1 MIWVLLWLLLLPP
14 SLPRVTIDID
24 IDLWADAPRCGRPE
38 WSSITCTLCF
48 SGRWFTRDLKR
59 RETGRRDCLGLLKDK
74 NRLQTCAYIIIYIYC
89 IYIYTVYIYT
99 VYISLSVSLWVFRL
113 LLCTGMRYTHRMYG
127 YIQYIHV
134 QSCILYI
141 YVYIYVCIAHMLAL
155 NHRKCLPHVL
165 QPMALVNS
173 RGTNRTCQQSSCLV
187 PETMCQFSDSHH
199 FAWQK
204 IGMKHDEPSLLLG

>member
-1 MIWVLLWLLLLPP
+1 MCIY
-14 SLPRVTIDID
+14 
-24 IDLWADAPRCGRPE
+24 
-38 WSSITCTLCF
+38 
-48 SGRWFTRDLKR
+48 
-59 RETGRRDCLGLLKDK
+59 
-74 NRLQTCAYIIIYIYC
+74 NHIYILYIYLYTLY
-89 IYIYTVYIYT
+89 IYIYTVYIYIRIYIYIY
-99 VYISLSVSLWVFRL
+99 VYIYIYLSLSLSVSLWVFRL

-141 YVYIYVCIAHMLAL
+141 YICIYIYMCIAHMLAL

-204 IGMKHDEPSLLLG
+204 NRHEAWWTLPSLGIVPSGKHTNNYRKIHHAIHG